1 LLLCQANPRS
11 TAILAVAKANNLEI
25 EIVETNTEKP
35 TDEYLKYNALS
46 KVPTF
51 VGADGYVLSECI
63 AIAVYSMCPKR
74 HIGLPLRCPAPRARR
89 APSLS

>member
-1 LLLCQANPRS
+1 
-11 TAILAVAKANNLEI
+11 VAKANGLDL

-63 AIAVYSMCPKR
+63 AIAVYSTCSKPAQR
-74 HIGLPLRCPAPRARR
+74 VPLCCPAPRTRR
-89 APSLS
+89 A